1 MKVLLEPRQGP
12 DVAVCK
18 GRICFTLVHRIHRA
32 IGGGGLARARVRG
45 AKRQRKGNPLLA
57 GMKFEG
63 RPTWVEVKLGQLLR
77 NLRAIR
83 RHVNPPGTR
92 PRRMILAVV
101 KGNAYGHGAVPVAKA
116 LEKAG
121 TEWLGV
127 ASPAEGAE
135 LRESGIRAHILVM
148 TGFWTGEEHTLL
160 EHKLTAA
167 VSGLEQLRR
176 LERAAA
182 RAAKRRGP
190 VGFHLKVDSGMNR
203 LGITPEQVP
212 EFVRAL
218 ANSPHLRLEGVFTHF
233 ASSDA
238 FLTKQTEEQQARFH
252 AALKCL
258 RALGVAPGIVHLANS
273 AAIGARP
280 ETWADMVR
288 PGAVLYGYH
297 QFYDVPEKK
306 AEVEAALPLRPAL
319 SLRTR
324 IVTLR
329 DVPVGGAVGYNAR
342 WTATR
347 PSRVAVIAAGYADGL
362 LRSLTNRGRVIIR
375 GQFAPLVG
383 TISMDLAA
391 VDVTDIEGARTG
403 DVVTIY
409 GADGDAVQWASDVA
423 RVLGTVSSD
432 LLCLIGHRVPRL
444 YLR

>member
-1 MKVLLEPRQGP
+1 L
-12 DVAVCK
+12 
-18 GRICFTLVHRIHRA
+18 TS
-32 IGGGGLARARVRG
+32 
-45 AKRQRKGNPLLA
+45 

-63 RPTWVEVKLGQLLR
+63 RPTWVEVKLAELTR

-92 PRRMILAVV
+92 PRRKILAVV

-121 TEWLGV
+121 TEWFGV
-127 ASPAEGAE
+127 TSPAEGAE
-135 LRESGIRAHILVM
+135 LRESGIRAPILVM
-148 TGFWTGEEHTLL
+148 TGFWTGEEASLL

-167 VSGLEQLRR
+167 VSGLDQLRW
-176 LERAAA
+176 LERVAAKG
-182 RAAKRRGP
+182 KRRGP
-190 VGFHLKVDSGMNR
+190 VGFHLKIDSGMNR
-203 LGITPEQVP
+203 LGITPEEIP
-212 EFVRAL
+212 AFVRAL
-218 ANSPHLRLEGVFTHF
+218 ADSPHLKLEGVLTHF

-238 FLTKQTEEQQARFH
+238 FTTKQTEGQEARFF

-258 RALGVAPGIVHLANS
+258 RTLGVAPGMVHLANS

-288 PGAVLYGYH
+288 PGALLYGYH

-306 AEVEAALPLRPAL
+306 AEVEAVLPLRPAL

-329 DVPVGGAVGYNAR
+329 DIPIGGAVGYNAR
-342 WTATR
+342 WTASR
-347 PSRVAVIAAGYADGL
+347 PSRIAVIAAGYADGL
-362 LRSLTNRGRVIIR
+362 LRSLTNRGRVMIR

-383 TISMDLAA
+383 TISMDLATA
-391 VDVTDIEGARTG
+391 DVTEIASAKLG

-423 RVLGTVSSD
+423 RVLGTISSD
-432 LLCLIGHRVPRL
+432 LCCAIGQRVPRI
-444 YLR
+444 YIR